1 MKQVRPLNFDDLADF
16 SVCEDL
22 GFTERWM
29 SEGDP
34 NGRTACREG
43 TIGLCCKRTDINA
56 TLASLRPLQN
66 RPMQITVKLFARA
79 KDLAGVGSFPF
90 ELPAG
95 CPVGQAK
102 TALMTRCPDLS
113 PLMPILLIAV
123 DGNYATDSTVLTE
136 SCELACFPPVSGG

>member
-1 MKQVRPLNFDDLADF
+1 
-16 SVCEDL
+16 
-22 GFTERWM
+22 
-29 SEGDP
+29 
-34 NGRTACREG
+34 
-43 TIGLCCKRTDINA
+43 
-56 TLASLRPLQN
+56 
-66 RPMQITVKLFARA
+66 MQITVKLFARA
-79 KDLAGVGSFPF
+79 KDLAGVGSCPL

-102 TALMTRCPDLS
+102 TALTARFPELA